1 MWAECWHWVKVLKN
15 IKELTKKN
23 IFRQDSNSRHLRE
36 RFLTC
41 ALTDWAIVTC
51 SKTLAYKPL
60 HWGWQQKCPFN
71 QLRKCQLNQLNLCF
85 TNSDVS
91 SIMVIFVCAIPYRQ
105 MQLPKS
111 PQTNHLNFSTFY
123 KNQRRRKKRSRSD
136 LSQRTVII
144 GTRII
149 AASVCVYVINI
160 FQLTTINPRGGSDA
174 KRVRVTQTH
183 SVEFVPIPTPV
194 GGKRTRN

>member
-1 MWAECWHWVKVLKN
+1 MWAECWHSVKVLKN

-23 IFRQDSNSRHLRE
+23 SRQDSNSHHLRT
-36 RFLTC
+36 RFLIC
-41 ALTDWAIVTC
+41 AFTDWAIVTF

-91 SIMVIFVCAIPYRQ
+91 SIMVIFVCVIPYRR

-123 KNQRRRKKRSRSD
+123 KNQRRRKKKTLVD
-136 LSQRTVII
+136 PII
-144 GTRII
+144 R
-149 AASVCVYVINI
+149 
-160 FQLTTINPRGGSDA
+160 R
-174 KRVRVTQTH
+174 
-183 SVEFVPIPTPV
+183 TPV
-194 GGKRTRN
+194 FPKWPQSTNRHHRDSYNCSVRLCVCY